1 MSVFLGGVWRA
12 PGGRGEPPAAAQADF
27 RVGVPAG
34 GVTVSRASGGT
45 RFDVSGNLAEIASTN
60 SQRVDF
66 NPANLTVRGLLI
78 EPTRTNLLTHPRSVG
93 DAGWTRVN
101 VTYTAVAARNGAAN
115 QAAQLAENV
124 GTGQKFVRQSAAI
137 SYTAGERYTHSAILR
152 AETHSFAQL
161 VMTATAFGSTVF
173 QTFDLAAGA
182 LGSAGVDNTGAG
194 MIPLGGGDWLCWVSG
209 DATATTTGDFATIA
223 LVASA
228 SAGRNAAYTGV
239 GNTIVAQFPQI
250 EIGAGPSSRVL
261 PPVGSPAASTRA
273 TETATLAAPD
283 GSYDALIQDNAGAE
297 WRLAE
302 TVSGGAYALV
312 PRAGQPF
319 FHISR
324 ARLFP
329 ASVLSAAQRAAL
341 EVPA

>member
-12 PGGRGEPPAAAQADF
+12 PGGRGEPPAAVQADF
-27 RVGVPAG
+27 RAGVSAV

-45 RFDVSGNLAEIASTN
+45 RFNSAGNLEEVTSTD

-66 NPANLTVRGLLI
+66 NPANLTVRGLLV
-78 EPTRTNLLTHPRSVG
+78 EPTRTNIFTDPRH
-93 DAGWTRVN
+93 AGVLVN
-101 VTYTAVAARNGAAN
+101 VIDAAGLTPTLIGAETRRGVEGAAIQWTGTGTGGVHRVRVTTLSSINPSGATSQATLFTQVAAGSW
-115 QAAQLAENV
+115 
-124 GTGQKFVRQSAAI
+124 SA
-137 SYTAGERYTHSAILR
+137 
-152 AETHSFAQL
+152 SF
-161 VMTATAFGSTVF
+161 
-173 QTFDLAAGA
+173 LAAG
-182 LGSAGVDNTGAG
+182 LRVRGTGSAGTITLTSALPSGAFARLSGSGALTAGSRGIELNIQTTASQAVDVT
-194 MIPLGGGDWLCWVSG
+194 LWFGGLQVEE
-209 DATATTTGDFATIA
+209 TAD
-223 LVASA
+223 
-228 SAGRNAAYTGV
+228 
-239 GNTIVAQFPQI
+239 P
-250 EIGAGPSSRVL
+250 PSSLIL

-273 TETATLAAPD
+273 VETATLAAPN

-319 FHISR
+319 FHIAR

-329 ASVLSAAQRAAL
+329 AGVLSAAQRAAL